1 MSESSETPL
10 TGEVVGDTAD
20 DTATEGMDGDV
31 GSIDDDPAD
40 TATDGEPTDT
50 PSIRDAERT
59 LRDTER
65 TIGLETL
72 VGERTADLQRLQ
84 AEYVNYKKRV
94 DRDRHQARQLGVES
108 VITEMLPVLDTI
120 SLARSHGDLTGG
132 FKAVADALE
141 KVTDKHGL
149 KPFGEVGDEFDPRL
163 HDALMHVQM
172 AGITVTTCSQVM
184 QQGYMLNNRVL
195 RPARVAVSDPDPD
208 ADGAPAPSESATDQS
223 E

>member
-31 GSIDDDPAD
+31 SSIDDVPAD
-40 TATDGEPTDT
+40 TATDGEPTDM

-59 LRDTER
+59 L
-65 TIGLETL
+65 GLETL
-72 VGERTADLQRLQ
+72 VSERTADLQRLQ
-84 AEYVNYKKRV
+84 AEYVNYKRRV

-163 HDALMHVQM
+163 HDALMHMQM

-184 QQGYMLNNRVL
+184 QQGYLLNDRVL

-208 ADGAPAPSESATDQS
+208 ADRAPAPSESATDQS

>member
-10 TGEVVGDTAD
+10 TGEVVGDSAD
-20 DTATEGMDGDV
+20 DTEAMDGDV
-31 GSIDDDPAD
+31 SIIDYLPAD
-40 TATDGEPTDT
+40 TATDEEPTDR
-50 PSIRDAERT
+50 PSSADAERAF
-59 LRDTER
+59 D
-65 TIGLETL
+65 LETL
-72 VGERTADLQRLQ
+72 VSERTADLQRLQ
-84 AEYVNYKKRV
+84 AEYVNYKRRV

-108 VITEMLPVLDTI
+108 VMTEMLPVLDTI

-163 HDALMHVQM
+163 HEALMHVPM

-184 QQGYMLNNRVL
+184 QQGYMLNDRVL

-208 ADGAPAPSESATDQS
+208 ADQAPAPSESETDQS

>member
-10 TGEVVGDTAD
+10 TGEVVGDAAD

-31 GSIDDDPAD
+31 SSIDDVPAD
-40 TATDGEPTDT
+40 TATDGEPTDM

-59 LRDTER
+59 L
-65 TIGLETL
+65 GLETL
-72 VGERTADLQRLQ
+72 VSERTADLQRLQ
-84 AEYVNYKKRV
+84 AEYVNYKRRV

-163 HDALMHVQM
+163 HDALMHMQM

-184 QQGYMLNNRVL
+184 QQGYLLNDRVL

-208 ADGAPAPSESATDQS
+208 ADRAPAPSESATDQS